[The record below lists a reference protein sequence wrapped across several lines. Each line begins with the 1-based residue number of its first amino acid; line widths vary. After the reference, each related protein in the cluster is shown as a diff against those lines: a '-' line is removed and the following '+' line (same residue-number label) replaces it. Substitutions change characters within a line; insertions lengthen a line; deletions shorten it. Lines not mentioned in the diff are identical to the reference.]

1 MDNIKVVPQ
10 EKSLKK
16 PAWQIA
22 VMILLLCAM
31 IILALMPI
39 IRFMT
44 VERISFY
51 GYVLEGTRG
60 IFSELTNEEFWA
72 GDGFSVRF
80 SAMRNADGFKMKARA
95 LAATCLYFV
104 YVLSM
109 VAFLVLSQFFIVKGI
124 ISFIKGN
131 YKAVIRIT
139 ALMLCMFIAFIGLI
153 RITYNG
159 DIVIT
164 SFKENKE
171 EKAGSQITHNSN
183 TNTSTDTSSNT
194 NTNTNDHATT
204 DTSTSTHSYTSD
216 YTDTNTAASSGARS
230 GSVASDVIG
239 TDTNNDTTSTNTDTS
254 STNTDTTN
262 TYTGTWITSTDVINR
277 NPMFQRQEYTN
288 EDETITWD
296 SSMISGEV
304 YILEVFD
311 ARLDGYVSYNS
322 VTSFAESFK
331 YSGALAL
338 NPQTSFYYYG
348 GGSIYDTAYISS
360 NVLYGLYIALALI
373 VAAATVYTVANRK
386 MIPFGYNKIRIIEKA
401 IAFVTLTALL
411 VQIGKGAF
419 GSGIRLAFDYAE
431 TFVKLKKM
439 FVSSSMSGVDIAI
452 IVFLALGFRSLTV
465 SLFNMDGK
473 DKELYRGKPRM
484 LIITILV
491 SASLILSLL
500 NSVVFVKE
508 LGYWEFTLQ
517 KPILFTAFIIATC
530 IAYYLVKAVV
540 IKELEE
546 NNVSE
551 SSPASESAQDT
562 VIPVHNVEPI
572 GVMTNEVITS
582 ENGFEVI

>member
-1 MDNIKVVPQ
+1 MDNVTVVPQ
-10 EKSLKK
+10 KKSFEKK
-16 PAWQIA
+16 PKWQIA

-39 IRFMT
+39 IRFMKVEST
-44 VERISFY
+44 VCFY
-51 GYVLEGTRG
+51 GYTFYYGEGTRG
-60 IFSELTNEEFWA
+60 IFSELTNKELWL
-72 GDGFSVRF
+72 GDGFSSHF
-80 SAMRNADGFKMKARA
+80 NAIEYADGFNMKARA
-95 LAATCLYFV
+95 VIELCLYFV
-104 YVLSM
+104 YVTSM

-139 ALMLCMFIAFIGLI
+139 ALMLCMFIAFIGII
-153 RITYNG
+153 RIVYSA
-159 DIVIT
+159 DIVTT
-164 SFKENKE
+164 SFKKIDDR
-171 EKAGSQITHNSN
+171 KTAQSYADSN
-183 TNTSTDTSSNT
+183 DDDSVHGHSSTNTD
-194 NTNTNDHATT
+194 T
-204 DTSTSTHSYTSD
+204 DTSTNSSTHEHSSNYTN
-216 YTDTNTAASSGARS
+216 TDTSTTKGARS
-230 GSVASDVIG
+230 GSVAGDVIG
-239 TDTNNDTTSTNTDTS
+239 TDTSTDTS
-254 STNTDTTN
+254 NTNTDTTN
-262 TYTGTWITSTDVINR
+262 TNTNIVTSDSAEGVTIILDGSEEVFNR
-277 NPMFQRQEYTN
+277 YV
-288 EDETITWD
+288 
-296 SSMISGEV
+296 GEV
-304 YILEVFD
+304 GSEEAFNRYL
-311 ARLDGYVSYNS
+311 YVGDLQEMEKVYFSTPVTYSVSEFQGVSNNGVWVGGESFQVTLVGSS
-322 VTSFAESFK
+322 VTSD
-331 YSGALAL
+331 G
-338 NPQTSFYYYG
+338 
-348 GGSIYDTAYISS
+348 IVDTANFSS
-360 NVLYGLYIALALI
+360 NVLYGFYAALALI
-373 VAAATVYTVANRK
+373 VAAAIVYTVANRK
-386 MIPFGYNKIRIIEKA
+386 MIPLGYNKIRIIEKA

-491 SASLILSLL
+491 SASLLLSLVC
-500 NSVVFVKE
+500 SIVYVDE
-508 LGYWEFTLQ
+508 IGYWEFTLQ
-517 KPILFTAFIIATC
+517 KPIIFASFIIATC